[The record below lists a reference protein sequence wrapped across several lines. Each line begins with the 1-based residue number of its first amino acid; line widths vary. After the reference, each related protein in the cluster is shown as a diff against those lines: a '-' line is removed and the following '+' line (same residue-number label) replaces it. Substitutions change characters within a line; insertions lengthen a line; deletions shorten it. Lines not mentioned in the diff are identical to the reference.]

1 MIELYESDAP
11 IKLPPKT
18 NNNFKNKDIFEINEP
33 KKKKGKSKKPK
44 TATSKKTATFDRKTY

>member
-1 MIELYESDAP
+1 MSELFESDAP

-18 NNNFKNKDIFEINEP
+18 RNDYKNRDIFEMNEP

-44 TATSKKTATFDRKTY
+44 TATSKKTATFGGKTY